1 MGRKR
6 KMSPAVRTRLP
17 GIISLILGLWLLLG
31 SFIGEFGSIAS
42 KTSDVILG
50 FFLAFLSIQ
59 LAIPT
64 DETRW
69 MFLLTGLIGIAA
81 IIAPWV
87 FDYSD
92 VGSATTNNIIV
103 GILIILVS
111 VWGYLTARS
120 NSHATA

>member
-1 MGRKR
+1 
-6 KMSPAVRTRLP
+6 MSPALRTRLP

-31 SFIGEFGSIAS
+31 AFIFSFGSVAS

-50 FFLAFLSIQ
+50 FFLSFLSIQ
-59 LAIPT
+59 VAIPT

-87 FDYSD
+87 FSYSD
-92 VGSATTNNIIV
+92 IGSATTNNVIA

-111 VWGYLTARS
+111 AWGYLTART